1 MAALKRPRH
10 CSEFASDTG
19 LVPGPLSATSW
30 CASPCANAVS
40 GSTPMPLAPPRRAEL
55 EQAAAAAALSPRPS
69 SSNLESDVFA
79 DAHPRFPR
87 LSVGGLSAG
96 GLSTA
101 GTERSESDSDLSS
114 WALGG
119 EAAGA
124 EGGPRALSA
133 GSSMTRARSSGGMD
147 RSRWAGPRSSSHAC
161 PFGGRL
167 PDAASPPQFG
177 GLRLADSTTPRGGSS
192 VSFGA
197 PSGPNLHLNDAAWNE
212 ATEVFGRSQQAR
224 ARPAWVPGPRPLISR
239 AASPFLYLYCARRPY
254 PHGCRASRAM
264 TSGQRTPAR
273 WWTLKKR
280 FRWRK

>member
-1 MAALKRPRH
+1 M
-10 CSEFASDTG
+10 
-19 LVPGPLSATSW
+19 SATSW
-30 CASPCANAVS
+30 CASPCANAAS

-69 SSNLESDVFA
+69 SSNVESDVFA

-96 GLSTA
+96 ALSTA

-119 EAAGA
+119 ETAGA
-124 EGGPRALSA
+124 EGGLRALSA

-224 ARPAWVPGPRPLISR
+224 ARPAGMGAWPATSHLPRCVTV
-239 AASPFLYLYCARRPY
+239 LYLYCAGRPY

-280 FRWRK
+280 FRWRM